1 MYLFFAI
8 SLPFLYS
15 CTICPEYVFLS
26 FFKSLIIL
34 ALFLIILPFVSLSAS
49 TCPRLQ
55 VYPRLYLILGHSGP
69 HPCDITWHFFP
80 FYPQRDASPSHVAP
94 LCPGGSWPQL
104 GGNFLGG
111 HPHLHMV
118 SNSNLWGEADASGNV
133 YWLGFSFWLT
143 CKFFRISVF
152 VAVSPCLVCAWWPFI
167 KHSLSCMSSLHR
179 AAGATITLSC
189 PGKMV
194 QSIIS
199 HLMEYSM

>member
-1 MYLFFAI
+1 M
-8 SLPFLYS
+8 
-15 CTICPEYVFLS
+15 
-26 FFKSLIIL
+26 

-55 VYPRLYLILGHSGP
+55 VYPRLHLILGHSGP

-143 CKFFRISVF
+143 WKSFWICFCCSFSLFGVCLMAFYQAQFILHEFSAPSSRSNHNSVLSRENGSVNNITPNGVQYVDF
-152 VAVSPCLVCAWWPFI
+152 SSSFI
-167 KHSLSCMSSLHR
+167 Y
-179 AAGATITLSC
+179 
-189 PGKMV
+189 V
-194 QSIIS
+194 DQS
-199 HLMEYSM
+199 